1 MRACVSAGHRRVCVR
16 TMLAAAALFAGGI
29 TAFAQTTVKLSAPS
43 TQVVYATL
51 RGGTYANTNI
61 GTLLETRKATD
72 MSYERHALLKFDT
85 QTTIP
90 VGSNVTSATLTMV
103 VKSAS
108 AAPSRRVAAYQ
119 VTDSWT
125 ETETTWNVRRSGE
138 SWTTKGGD
146 FGTQIAVQSVANV
159 VGSRVTFDITP
170 LVKSAVSGALGS
182 SRYTRVALVDLDAAT
197 SDSYRAYYTPNDAT
211 VANRP
216 TLSVTYGTTAV
227 APPPPT
233 SSSTTGTL
241 KVLQYNIH
249 HGGIGTDGVYDPNR
263 VATWIAKINPDI
275 VSLVEVES
283 QDSYDSGNGVAQYQ
297 ALLQQKTGVTW
308 YTLDIQDYGQWT
320 SPGIRNAILSRIPF
334 SASYRHVYSTGRDKT
349 VGGITVSV
357 NGRIVNV
364 MSTHL
369 DPYDEGNRI
378 TQVNELIPYASGF
391 AQDRIVLGD
400 FNALPYSSEIGTFVT
415 AYTDAWA
422 EAVKLGVQQSAPDN
436 PNGYTRNGRIDYVFY
451 SHGEQHL
458 TLKSVQVVDTRDA
471 NGYMPSD
478 HRPVVATFTVY

>member
-1 MRACVSAGHRRVCVR
+1 MRADVSADHRRVCVR
-16 TMLAAAALFAGGI
+16 TALAAAALFTWVLPAS
-29 TAFAQTTVKLSAPS
+29 AQTTVKLSAPS

-61 GTLLETRKATD
+61 STLLETRAASD
-72 MSYERHALLKFDT
+72 MTYERHALLKFDT

-90 VGSNVTSATLTMV
+90 VGSSVTSAILTVV

-108 AAPSRRVAAYQ
+108 SATTRRIAAYQ
-119 VTDSWT
+119 MTQSWT

-138 SWTTKGGD
+138 SWTSAGGD
-146 FGTQIAVQSVANV
+146 FGTQIALQSVSNV
-159 VGSRVTFDITP
+159 AGTRVSFDVTP
-170 LVKSAVSGALGS
+170 LVRSAVSGALGS
-182 SRYTRVALVDLDAAT
+182 SRYTRIGLIDLDAAT
-197 SDSYRAYYTPNDAT
+197 SASYRAYYTPNDAT
-211 VANRP
+211 IANRP
-216 TLSVTYGTTAV
+216 TLVVTYGTTSP
-227 APPPPT
+227 APATT
-233 SSSTTGTL
+233 SSSTGTL
-241 KVLQYNIH
+241 TVLQYNIH

-263 VATWIAKINPDI
+263 VANWIVKMNPDI
-275 VSLVEVES
+275 VSLVELES

-297 ALLQQKTGVTW
+297 AMLQQKTGVAW

-320 SPGIRNAILSRIPF
+320 SPGIRNAILSKIPF
-334 SASYRHVYSTGRDKT
+334 SASYRHVYSTGRDRT

-364 MSTHL
+364 LSTHL

-378 TQVNELIPYASGF
+378 TQVNELIPYAAGF
-391 AQDRIVLGD
+391 AEDRIVLGD
-400 FNALPYSSEIGTFVT
+400 FNALPYSSEVGTFVS
-415 AYTDAWA
+415 AYFDGWA

-451 SHGEQHL
+451 SRGEQHL

-471 NGYMPSD
+471 NGIMPSD
-478 HRPVVATFTVY
+478 HRPVLATFTVH